1 MLLLDKVSH
10 GTSGAHYYKT
20 SDRAINPATVPKEVS
35 DLMKQEEIQLKNSL
49 GTGYLLPLGPVNLV
63 WVVTKRGL
71 VGCGAFDVA
80 ALGKFEYPAA
90 RVRPARGDTISSLED
105 LVSGVIREANIPAQQ
120 QGVTIGMSGKE
131 ALDLLS

>member
-1 MLLLDKVSH
+1 
-10 GTSGAHYYKT
+10 
-20 SDRAINPATVPKEVS
+20 
-35 DLMKQEEIQLKNSL
+35 MKQEEIQLKNSR
-49 GTGYLLPLGPVNLV
+49 GTGYLLPLGRVNLV

-80 ALGKFEYPAA
+80 ALGKFGYPAA

-105 LVSGVIREANIPAQQ
+105 LVSGVINEVNTPAQQ
-120 QGVTIGMSGKE
+120 QGVSIGMSGKE